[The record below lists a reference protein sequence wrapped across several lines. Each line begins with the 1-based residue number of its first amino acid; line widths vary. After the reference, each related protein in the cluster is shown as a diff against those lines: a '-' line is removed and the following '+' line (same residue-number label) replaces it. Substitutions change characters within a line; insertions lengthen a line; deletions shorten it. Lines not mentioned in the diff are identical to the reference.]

1 MLLALMITI
10 VALGDST
17 TAGTPAYKSPL
28 EAPPNGSGN
37 VESQYAYWLMQ
48 THPDWQVLNRG
59 VNGERSDQIR
69 GRFARDAA
77 QPKPAVVVIIAGV
90 NDVYQGRSA
99 ASVERELEAM
109 YDAARA
115 ARIAVVG
122 GSIIP
127 FNSATA
133 EQNARMHAVND
144 WVRAY
149 AAAHPADVV
158 FCDTRAAVAAPG
170 QPDRLVSSPD
180 DLHPS
185 PDGYRR
191 MAAALEPAIK
201 TALSR
206 APSLQ

>member
-1 MLLALMITI
+1 MVTI

-17 TAGTPAYKSPL
+17 TAGTPAYRSPI
-28 EAPPNGSGN
+28 EAAPNGSGN

-48 THPDWQVLNRG
+48 NHPDWQVLNRG

-69 GRFARDAA
+69 VRFARDAA
-77 QPKPAVVVIIAGV
+77 AAKPAVVVIIAGV

-99 ASVERELEAM
+99 ASVELELEAM

-115 ARIAVVG
+115 ARIVVVG

-144 WVRAY
+144 WMRAY
-149 AAAHPADVV
+149 AAAHPSDVV